1 MSSPYSPHSEPASPQ
16 ISLMGPVLFLAAATA
31 FVLSIPILFGADSV
45 PLLCT
50 QNCCGG
56 ITVSLLGILPVRMAF
71 RQGVRLHP
79 GMGFVI
85 PVLGVFMG
93 GVIGAIVQVG
103 LAPLPVAELRDSA
116 NLLFDNM
123 LAELERQGKPTEMLG
138 RADFVETALFCG
150 RYGVLLVAVVSAMC
164 AGFVGFVSAVI
175 AARIGPPPSGPGAR
189 PGPYPD
195 PEPPQLGGD

>member
-1 MSSPYSPHSEPASPQ
+1 
-16 ISLMGPVLFLAAATA
+16 MGPVLFLAAATA

-85 PVLGVFMG
+85 PILGVFMG

-103 LAPLPVAELRDSA
+103 LAPLPAADLRDSA

-123 LAELERQGKPTEMLG
+123 LAELERQGESTEMLR

-175 AARIGPPPSGPGAR
+175 AGRIASPPPSPGSR
-189 PGPYPD
+189 PGPHS
-195 PEPPQLGGD
+195 EEGPPQLGGD